1 MYLVHYCEVTK
12 MGAYAYVYLNDV
24 VEVQGKL
31 FDFFAQKFPDKDTED
46 FIETYMRSKTR
57 KSIDDSQAY
66 VMTMDVQTLWEYFLK
81 NDKYNAK
88 PGKGL
93 QGFQTDWLGE
103 FYAYYQWYYN
113 VPSAEVIS
121 KVPLKFLEKAYYGLH
136 DLELDLA
143 VKKVGAAS

>member
-1 MYLVHYCEVTK
+1 
-12 MGAYAYVYLNDV
+12 MGAYADVYLNDV

-103 FYAYYQWYYN
+103 FYAPYTTT
-113 VPSAEVIS
+113 AE
-121 KVPLKFLEKAYYGLH
+121 KGR
-136 DLELDLA
+136 A
-143 VKKVGAAS
+143 V

>member
-1 MYLVHYCEVTK
+1 
-12 MGAYAYVYLNDV
+12 MGAYADVYLNDV

-88 PGKGL
+88 PERDCRDFRRTGWGN
-93 QGFQTDWLGE
+93 FMRI
-103 FYAYYQWYYN
+103 
-113 VPSAEVIS
+113 IS
-121 KVPLKFLEKAYYGLH
+121 GITMYRAQK
-136 DLELDLA
+136 
-143 VKKVGAAS
+143 